1 MYSKLQYISQGE
13 TANEQIRNIHQAL
26 DHGCV
31 WIQLCFKN
39 ADEKKLVTVAEKAKA
54 LCENYTSKF
63 IINDNIELSKK
74 INADGVHLG
83 LTDESP
89 IIARN
94 ILGKDLPAGQAGK
107 IIGGSANTIEDVLKR
122 VEEKCDYIGLGPF
135 RYTST
140 KKKLSPILG
149 IEGYASIINELKNR
163 NVHTPVYAIGGIV
176 LDDIDSLMSAGVFG
190 IAVSGII
197 THHQNKKILIEQLKN
212 RLHATT

>member
-13 TANEQIRNIHQAL
+13 TADEQIRNIHQAL
-26 DHGCV
+26 DHGCF
-31 WIQLCFKN
+31 WIQLRFKN
-39 ADEKKLVTVAEKAKA
+39 AVEKELLTVAEKAKA

-63 IINDNIELSKK
+63 IINDNIELTKK

-94 ILGKDLPAGQAGK
+94 ILGKDK
-107 IIGGSANTIEDVLKR
+107 IIGGSANTIQDVLKR

-135 RYTST
+135 RYTNT
-140 KKKLSPILG
+140 KKQLSPILG
-149 IEGYASIINELKNR
+149 LEGYTSIINELKIR
-163 NVHTPVYAIGGIV
+163 NIHIPIYAIGGIV
-176 LDDIDSLMSAGVFG
+176 LDDIDTLMSAGVFG

-197 THHQNKKILIEQLKN
+197 THHPNKKILIEQLKN
-212 RLHATT
+212 LLHATT